1 MAFSNSPASLSL
13 SSFGCLTNF
22 VTLLYILK
30 RFDIR
35 VHVFTLLF
43 IDAIFSLICS
53 LISVTLDTLLM
64 ANIIKVNL
72 LYCHISFLT
81 VWLPMFYGDI
91 LTFKVAFLR
100 YYLTIKAAKNIQVK
114 FYEQILQYPM

>member
-114 FYEQILQYPM
+114 FYELILQYPM